1 MDVGAARR
9 VATAASDGLA
19 AAVLGRFRG
28 LREALAGADG
38 YAVVDSA
45 CGAPA
50 WLAALRE
57 AAEALPSSLLRKNST
72 LVLRPG
78 SDTPDVFAK
87 RGIDEAEV
95 SLDAEVQAAS
105 PVLAALAT
113 DTTTATALAAALPAE
128 RFAGGAQAI
137 KLQVS
142 RGGGACFPLHHD
154 AADDGRELTVIH
166 YVSERWEQGW
176 GGELKLFPLGKPA
189 VLVPPKPDR
198 LVVFRSNS
206 MLHRVLPYSA
216 DGDVPRVCYSNCA
229 CVRACTRACL
239 CVCVSDRC
247 MRMCVRQGFTCHH
260 ESVCARPVV
269 RKAPAGRTASGRCWA
284 RRPSA
289 GTYQECS
296 SPASGSARCSKPMGI
311 VRALS

>member
-1 MDVGAARR
+1 MDVGPARR

-206 MLHRVLPYSA
+206 MLHRASGA
-216 DGDVPRVCYSNCA
+216 KG
-229 CVRACTRACL
+229 
-239 CVCVSDRC
+239 
-247 MRMCVRQGFTCHH
+247 
-260 ESVCARPVV
+260 
-269 RKAPAGRTASGRCWA
+269 AGRPHGI
-284 RRPSA
+284 
-289 GTYQECS
+289 GEML
-296 SPASGSARCSKPMGI
+296 GSAPFRRHLSRVLFAGEWERSLLEAHGHREGTELVRNHVEQVSIIRRAARLDELEGEDALLMGELEAAA
-311 VRALS
+311 ALEPVEAVPLALDALR